1 MPIDNIQQI
10 KDKLPIAEFIR
21 GYLKLIPAGK
31 NFKANCPFHHE
42 KTPSFIVSPDR
53 GTWHCFGCNIGGD
66 VFSFFMKYE
75 NAEFF
80 EALKALAEKAGVTLE
95 RGGDG
100 GERKLT
106 VLYDI
111 NQAAADFFVRY
122 LNDRNPH
129 SDAARQYLAE
139 RGLQA
144 VTIKT
149 FEIGLAP
156 PQSDSLT
163 QFLGKKGYAIADI
176 ERAGLIFKTER
187 GTYWDRFRGRIMFPI
202 KNNFG
207 KHVAFTGRLMPDA
220 DASNTGKY
228 VNSPETPVFSKSKTL
243 YGFSET
249 KNAIREAGN
258 AVLVEGQMD
267 FLMTW
272 QDGVKNVVATS
283 GTAFTTEHAKTL
295 ERLTDTVILG
305 FDADSA
311 GEAASEKVID
321 LLSSLDM
328 NVRVVLTGHQ
338 GAKDPA
344 DIVQAEPGKFAKLIA
359 EAIPA
364 MEYYIRKYYPM
375 ESKDHVAIKR
385 GLRAILA
392 KLAAVKSRVEIAGW
406 LRELSRLTG
415 LSERVLEEEM
425 KQLPSRPSVPTFIN
439 SPSSPEVKKE
449 KNITSRMEAMTERV
463 ILLALSN
470 PSFQE
475 MLVKEQHLLTEDQR
489 AILSPPETL
498 SEELKRQ
505 RELLLLKID
514 LESQTEAQRKA
525 ELIELIK
532 EIKREYLRRKKASL
546 EDMIRQA
553 ERTGDKE
560 KLADLLKEF
569 DEAVKE
575 MHNV

>member
-1 MPIDNIQQI
+1 MSDNIQQI
-10 KDKLPIAEFIR
+10 KDKLPVVEFLR
-21 GYLKLIPAGK
+21 GYLKLTPAGK

-53 GTWHCFGCNIGGD
+53 GSWHCFGCNIGGD
-66 VFSFFMKYE
+66 IFSFFMKYE

-95 RGGDG
+95 HTSNS

-111 NQAAADFFVRY
+111 NRAAADFFVRY
-122 LNDRNPH
+122 LIDRNPH

-139 RGLQA
+139 RGLEPA
-144 VTIKT
+144 TMKT

-156 PQSDSLT
+156 PQSDAAV
-163 QFLGKKGYAIADI
+163 QFLAKAGYTVSDI
-176 ERAGLIFKTER
+176 ERAGLAFKTER

-202 KNNFG
+202 KNHFG
-207 KHVAFTGRLMPDA
+207 KHVAFTGRLMPNA
-220 DASNTGKY
+220 DATNTGKY

-243 YGFSET
+243 YGFWET

-267 FLMTW
+267 FLMSW

-283 GTAFTTEHAKTL
+283 GTAFTGEHAKTL

-321 LLSSLDM
+321 LLSAMDL
-328 NVRVVLTGHQ
+328 NVRVIALGED

-344 DIVQAEPGKFAKLIA
+344 DIVKDHPGKFKKLIA

-364 MEYYIRKYYPM
+364 MQYYFAKYYLA
-375 ESKDHVAIKR
+375 ENKDHVVRKR
-385 GLRAILA
+385 GLRVILT
-392 KLAAVKSRVEIAGW
+392 KLATIKSRVEIAGW

-425 KQLPSRPSVPTFIN
+425 RQLPTRPIITASVIP
-439 SPSSPEVKKE
+439 PAVKKE
-449 KNITSRMEAMTERV
+449 KNAGTRLESIIERV
-463 ILLALSN
+463 ITLGIGN
-470 PSFQE
+470 PNFQE
-475 MLVKEQHLLTEDQR
+475 ILLKSPHLFTERQLAMIGAPDKLDENDQRERELTILKRSLENQSDKDNQAEFLELVKEM
-489 AILSPPETL
+489 
-498 SEELKRQ
+498 
-505 RELLLLKID
+505 
-514 LESQTEAQRKA
+514 
-525 ELIELIK
+525 
-532 EIKREYLRRKKASL
+532 KREYLRQKKDVL
-546 EDMIRQA
+546 QYEIHQA
-553 ERTGDKE
+553 EVSGDKE
-560 KLADLLKEF
+560 KMASLLKQF